1 MTCDDVCVAHINADS
16 GAWNK
21 LDSKKNHE
29 RREKEEI
36 NLLLR
41 QEIKLSESTLA
52 STRYY
57 Y

>member
-41 QEIKLSESTLA
+41 QEIKLSEST
-52 STRYY
+52 RYY